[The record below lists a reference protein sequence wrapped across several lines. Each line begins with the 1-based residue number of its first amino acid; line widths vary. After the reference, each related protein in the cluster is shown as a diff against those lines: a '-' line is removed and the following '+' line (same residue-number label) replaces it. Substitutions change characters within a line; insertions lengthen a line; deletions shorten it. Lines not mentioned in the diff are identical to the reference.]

1 MNKVILLGRLGGDPE
16 LKYLNSGS
24 AVANFTLATN
34 ENYTDKQGQKV
45 QKAEWHRIVV
55 FGKTAEHC
63 AQYLKKGS
71 QALIEG
77 KLQTRSWEDKQS
89 GGKRYMTEIVAFNV
103 QFLSRPSGT
112 QTQNDEP
119 ETQWTTPEN
128 APAAVGANEDLPF

>member
-34 ENYTDKQGQKV
+34 ESYTDKTGQKV

-55 FGKTAEHC
+55 FGKAAENC

-71 QALIEG
+71 QALVEG
-77 KLQTRSWEDKQS
+77 KLQTRSWDDKQ
-89 GGKRYMTEIVAFNV
+89 GQKRYITEIVAFNV
-103 QFLSRPSGT
+103 QFLSKPSA
-112 QTQNDEP
+112 QTPSDES
-119 ETQWTTPEN
+119 ETQWT
-128 APAAVGANEDLPF
+128 APTDASAAVGNNEDLPF